1 MKLFWRLFLSY
12 ALVIVLTVVA
22 LLLLTEV
29 FASSFIRHHVAQMV
43 QVMGP
48 DGRSLQGDL
57 TQGMRTT
64 LTGALLIAA
73 PLALLVAFLAASV
86 ASGRVVRAVRQL
98 SEGSRAVASGEY
110 RSRLPEQGQDELTDL
125 ARNFNRMAASLAA
138 VEASRTELI
147 STVAHELRTPMT
159 ALRGY
164 AEGLNDGVLPQ
175 ETAARGVLRETQAM
189 ERLVRDLSLVSR
201 VEAGAVDLFLQDVDV
216 QALLLAAE
224 ERFAPLAVSRDVRLD
239 FRLAP
244 KSCVYTDPER
254 AAQILANL
262 LGNALKYTPAGGQVH
277 VWAEFRAPHV
287 CIHVQDSGPGLT
299 AEDQGRIFERFYRVD
314 PSRSRMAG
322 GSGVGLTVARGLARV
337 MGGDVTVRAELGE
350 GSTFSFTLPHSPVS
364 SGEVAL

>member
-22 LLLLTEV
+22 LLLLTEI
-29 FASSFIRHHVAQMV
+29 FASSFIRHHVEQMV

-48 DGRSLQGDL
+48 EGRSLQGDL

-73 PLALLVAFLAASV
+73 PLALVVAFLAASV
-86 ASGRVVRAVRQL
+86 ASQRVVRAVRQL

-110 RSRLPEQGQDELTDL
+110 RSRLPEHGQDELTDL
-125 ARNFNRMAASLAA
+125 ARNFNRMAASLAE

-147 STVAHELRTPMT
+147 NTVAHELRTPIT

-164 AEGLNDGVLPQ
+164 AEGLADGVLPQ

-189 ERLVRDLSLVSR
+189 ERLVGDLSLVSR
-201 VEAGAVDLFLQDVDV
+201 VEAGAVQLHVQEVDV
-216 QALLLAAE
+216 QALLWAMQ
-224 ERFAPLAVSRDVRLD
+224 ERFAPLAVNRNVSLEVSPTPLLCVR
-239 FRLAP
+239 
-244 KSCVYTDPER
+244 TDPER
-254 AAQILANL
+254 AAQVLANVV
-262 LGNALKYTPAGGQVH
+262 GNALKYTPAGGQVR
-277 VWAEFRAPHV
+277 VWAQGAGQDV
-287 CIHVQDSGPGLT
+287 QVQVQDDGPGLS

-322 GSGVGLTVARGLARV
+322 GSGVGLTVARGLARA
-337 MGGDVTVRAELGE
+337 MGGDVTVNSQLGQ
-350 GSTFSFTLPHSPVS
+350 GSTFSFTLPHVGS
-364 SGEVAL
+364 EA

>member
-12 ALVIVLTVVA
+12 ALVIILTVVA

-29 FASSFIRHHVAQMV
+29 FASSFIRQHVAQMV

-48 DGRSLQGDL
+48 EGQNLQSDL

-86 ASGRVVRAVRQL
+86 ASQRVVRAVRQL

-125 ARNFNRMAASLAA
+125 ARNFNRMAASLAE

-164 AEGLNDGVLPQ
+164 AEGLVDGVLPHD
-175 ETAARGVLRETQAM
+175 TAARGVLRETQAM

-201 VEAGAVDLFLQDVDV
+201 VEAGAVELFLQTVDV
-216 QALLLAAE
+216 QALLSAAV
-224 ERFAPLAVSRDVRLD
+224 ERFAPLAVSRRVSLD
-239 FRLAP
+239 LRPALNLA
-244 KSCVYTDPER
+244 VHTDPER
-254 AAQILANL
+254 AAQVLANL
-262 LGNALKYTPAGGQVH
+262 VGNALKYTPAGGQVQ
-277 VWAEFRAPHV
+277 VWAERLDRNV
-287 CIHVQDSGPGLT
+287 CVHIQDNGPGLSE
-299 AEDQGRIFERFYRVD
+299 EDQGRIFERFYRVD

-322 GSGVGLTVARGLARV
+322 GSGVGLTVARGLARS
-337 MGGDVTVRAELGE
+337 MGGDVTVSSEVGQ
-350 GSTFSFTLPHSPVS
+350 GSTFSFTLPQS
-364 SGEVAL
+364 SAPFS

>member
-29 FASSFIRHHVAQMV
+29 FASSFIRHHVEQMV

-48 DGRSLQGDL
+48 EGQSLQGDL

-86 ASGRVVRAVRQL
+86 ASQRVVRAVRQL

-125 ARNFNRMAASLAA
+125 ARNFNRMAASLAE

-147 STVAHELRTPMT
+147 NTVAHELRTPIT

-164 AEGLNDGVLPQ
+164 AEGLTDGVLPQ
-175 ETAARGVLRETQAM
+175 ETAARGVLRESQAM
-189 ERLVRDLSLVSR
+189 ERLVGDLSLVSR
-201 VEAGAVDLFLQDVDV
+201 VEAGAVPLHMQEVTL
-216 QALLLAAE
+216 QALLSAVE
-224 ERFAPLAVSRDVRLD
+224 ERFAPLAVNRKIRFDLQPAPN
-239 FRLAP
+239 LA
-244 KSCVYTDPER
+244 VHTDPER
-254 AAQILANL
+254 AAQVLANL
-262 LGNALKYTPAGGQVH
+262 VGNALKYTPVGGHVQ
-277 VWAEFRAPHV
+277 VWAECLDQDV
-287 CIHVQDSGPGLT
+287 WVHVQDSGPGLSK
-299 AEDQGRIFERFYRVD
+299 EDQGRIFERFYRVD

-322 GSGVGLTVARGLARV
+322 GSGVGLTVARGLARA
-337 MGGDVTVRAELGE
+337 MGGDVRVNSQLGQ
-350 GSTFSFTLPHSPVS
+350 GSTFSFTLPQSPVPS
-364 SGEVAL
+364 A